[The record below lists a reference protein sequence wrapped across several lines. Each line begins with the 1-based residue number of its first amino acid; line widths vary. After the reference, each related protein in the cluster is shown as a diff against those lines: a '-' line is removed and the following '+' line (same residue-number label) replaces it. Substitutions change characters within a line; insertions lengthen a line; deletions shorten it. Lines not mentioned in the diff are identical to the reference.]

1 MSTSIHADDSV
12 EKAEK
17 AEVAKSPIEP
27 GSDADYAHQYGDDF
41 VRRWDELIDWD
52 KRAAGEGTFF
62 IDKLVAANAFS
73 VLDVSTGSGY
83 HAVQLRKA
91 GFYVVACDGSPTM
104 VKRAGANFREH
115 DLMIP
120 LHQCDWLDLDSE
132 KLGIFDA
139 VVCLGSSLCHV
150 FDQDTRHQVLKRF
163 RSLLKPGG
171 LLMVDQRNFQAIRSG
186 RFKSSGQYYYCGKT
200 AHVGLGEVSDDVCE
214 FVYTFD
220 DQASFRLR
228 VYPILP
234 TQLSAEIEL
243 ADFSRPRS
251 YGDFKPIYDIMSCD
265 FIIHTATAE

>member
-1 MSTSIHADDSV
+1 MTTTIYSGDPIDKV
-12 EKAEK
+12 V
-17 AEVAKSPIEP
+17 VARSPIKP

-41 VRRWDELIDWD
+41 VSRWDQLIDWE

-62 IDKLVAANAFS
+62 IDQLMAAKAFT

-104 VKRAGANFREH
+104 VKRADANFRER

-120 LHQCDWLDLDSE
+120 LHQCDWLDLDSQ
-132 KLGIFDA
+132 KLGTFDA

-150 FDQDTRHQVLKRF
+150 FDQNTRHQVLKRF

-186 RFKSSGQYYYCGKT
+186 HFKSSGRYYYCGKT
-200 AHVGLGEVSDDVCE
+200 AHVGLGEVSNDLCE

-234 TQLSAEIEL
+234 AQLRAEIEL
-243 ADFSRPRS
+243 ADFGLGRS

-265 FIIHTATAE
+265 FIIHTAIAG